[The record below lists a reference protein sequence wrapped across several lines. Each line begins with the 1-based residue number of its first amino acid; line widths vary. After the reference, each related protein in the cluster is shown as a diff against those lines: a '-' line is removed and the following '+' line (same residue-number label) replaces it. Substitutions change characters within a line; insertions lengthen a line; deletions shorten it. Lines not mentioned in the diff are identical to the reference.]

1 MGERGGDVEL
11 TPDVTFE
18 LLSNP
23 RRRYALAYLSRR
35 DQPVSMDELARH
47 IAAWEGDDP
56 VSDIEEEAV
65 DRIQMTLYHNHIPKL
80 TAAGLLE
87 RDERNGGQVLEST
100 DKVNQVEAELQMGL
114 DDGPKKHYTT

>member
-1 MGERGGDVEL
+1 MGKRGGDIEL

-18 LLSNP
+18 LLSDS
-23 RRRYALAYLSRR
+23 RRQYALAYLSRR

-56 VSDIEEEAV
+56 VNDIEEETIE
-65 DRIQMTLYHNHIPKL
+65 RIQMTLYHNHIPKL
-80 TAAGLLE
+80 IAAGLVE
-87 RDERNGGQVLEST
+87 RGEQNGGQVLEST
-100 DKVNQVEAELQMGL
+100 DKVNQVEAELRMGL

>member
-18 LLSNP
+18 LLSDP

-35 DQPVSMDELARH
+35 NQPVSMEELARH
-47 IAAWEGDDP
+47 IAAWEEDEP
-56 VSDIEEEAV
+56 VSEIEEKTVE
-65 DRIQMTLYHNHIPKL
+65 RIQMTLYHNHIPKL

-87 RDERNGGQVLEST
+87 RGERNGGQVLEST

-114 DDGPKKHYTT
+114 DNGPKKHYTT